1 MTLAPCASSTAA
13 LVMQRTRTPHN
24 DDKCALNQCSRT
36 SSIHRIPYLF
46 HFLCETASELAM
58 LLTNLRGH
66 THVSLRELGN
76 VNFQTT
82 DLHPSFLSLC
92 LQRVPLDTLQ
102 DNHPDS

>member
-1 MTLAPCASSTAA
+1 MPNDASTLCIQHCSTCYAKNSHS
-13 LVMQRTRTPHN
+13 HN
-24 DDKCALNQCSRT
+24 DDKCAMNQCSRT
-36 SSIHRIPYLF
+36 GSIHRIPYLF

-58 LLTNLRGH
+58 LLTNMRGH

-92 LQRVPLDTLQ
+92 LHRVPRHTAE
-102 DNHPDS
+102 